1 MKKYPVRGRVPHRAT
16 VLPDIGRREFL
27 SRAAAAGMALG
38 LPPLLASCG
47 GNAEPSLMPPATEER
62 VLFFNLS
69 GHAHAGAEHQL
80 NIAGK
85 RFRLTPVAEAPDV
98 LLQARQ
104 DNGFLRAMPN
114 DGITHHVHASL
125 PANAVVLG
133 YVSSLEDPA
142 TGTWAMSSL
151 YLSLPHAAHESVI
164 ARSKSPLQRSAK
176 RRFYGMPAAR
186 STQELRDEAMLVD
199 SHDHACALISAHGEL
214 ICLDPGSAAYIHARY
229 IAPDQS
235 TVQLAATLQARGVA
249 TVQRTPGQHNP
260 AGWATLR
267 PLLNTQ
273 AKPPVP
279 YKKSDGKLNL
289 YLPDWHP
296 DVDVAVA
303 RAVTALHPQVRDDE
317 SLGMNVTPLG
327 NARVLSAQAVRGRIW
342 SRRDGIANVQRK
354 PATSAEA
361 APAMT
366 FTVATPETG
375 LHVQQPGLEANG
387 GALAITLDNVENWFL
402 RWLGVWV
409 KFSGPD
415 GQPIPS
421 SALPANTLSTYQGS
435 HPRGADTASTLFV
448 GILPQVNTVAGIP
461 FEPGRFEPVITKPA
475 SAASMEV
482 IYAGL
487 GLSGTLD
494 DPENLRRP
502 GVLATVFINYFVVG
516 LFLVVGAADLGD
528 TTRLVV
534 DLLAKGMTEQLIEI
548 WNAVESH
555 EPISVEA
562 LTLAFCKT
570 VVETGT
576 AAGLEQLIAFLFKK
590 LGQAALIDSIPCA
603 GTIARAVSVVL
614 DAIELAETTLE
625 VALSPPLYRFN
636 LALTHTLSTSI
647 KPGTGG
653 YPTVAPGETLYYKV
667 SYLFDNG
674 TPHVLSPVD
683 LSLAPTQPIAV
694 TLSGIPVGGQVN
706 IIVGF
711 YLRRAATPVGQND
724 WCAAQGSTG
733 LVDNNGD
740 TAPDIVLNNIVV
752 PIQSNTV
759 YLHTS
764 KTVLDAGGRHAWQAD
779 PDGSRKPAFL
789 PPPGDQQPSLGG
801 LRNITVTEQTARRP
815 GYVGYAWK
823 GYSGARLGCA
833 ANAPGQFDYVANLN
847 TDNRAGGSAEV
858 GYASIGC
865 GLASGAVLGYSL
877 LSSDTANVYLDPD
890 QLYLRPVSLGAAP
903 AFPPPGA
910 RLALGRLNLS
920 SSGLLLHPSGQI
932 VSINNENSKLEMLRL
947 PGAPVD
953 EATANRLHLART
965 YGGAGSRP
973 GLMRSPVAAAV
984 SADGV
989 IVVLEGSDGNNR
1001 LQAFDTG
1008 GNPIPYF
1015 KKQARPYFLQL
1026 SEANNPT
1033 YLDLA
1038 VEYSGYLYVLS
1049 RDGSDVHRVDIYHP
1063 EQDYAAPICS
1073 TVGINAARLTVDLW
1087 RNVYTLNYEVMR
1099 LPDGS
1104 IPASLTEPSI
1114 SLWVPLPPLS

>member
-1 MKKYPVRGRVPHRAT
+1 MKKYPVRERTAA
-16 VLPDIGRREFL
+16 LPDIGRRAFL

-47 GNAEPSLMPPATEER
+47 GDAGPAPAAAAAEER

-69 GHAHAGAEHQL
+69 GHAHGGAEHQL
-80 NIAGK
+80 NIAGR
-85 RFRLTPVAEAPDV
+85 RFRLTPVAEAPHV
-98 LLQARQ
+98 LLLARQ
-104 DNGFLRAMPN
+104 DNGFLRGVPN
-114 DGITHHVHASL
+114 DSITHHVQASL
-125 PANAVVLG
+125 PANAVALG

-151 YLSLPHAAHESVI
+151 YLSLPQSAHESVI
-164 ARSKSPLQRSAK
+164 ARSASPLQRSAK
-176 RRFYGMPAAR
+176 RRFYGMPAALT
-186 STQELRDEAMLVD
+186 TQELRDEAMLVD

-214 ICLDPGSAAYIHARY
+214 ICLDPGSAAYIHANY

-235 TVQLAATLQARGVA
+235 TVQLAATLQARGAA
-249 TVQRTPGQHNP
+249 TVEQAPGQHNP

-267 PLLNTQ
+267 PLLDTR
-273 AKPPVP
+273 ASPPVP
-279 YKKSDGKLNL
+279 YRKSDGRLNL
-289 YLPDWHP
+289 YQPDWHP

-303 RAVTALHPQVRDDE
+303 RAVASLHPQMRDDE
-317 SLGMNVTPLG
+317 SLGLDVTPPG
-327 NARVLSAQAVRGRIW
+327 RGQALSAQAVRGRIW

-354 PATSAEA
+354 PAASAEA
-361 APAMT
+361 APAMR

-375 LHVQQPGLEANG
+375 LHVQQPALEANG

-402 RWLGVWV
+402 RWLGMWV

-421 SALPANTLSTYQGS
+421 SALPANTLSTYQGV
-435 HPRGADTASTLFV
+435 HPRGADTAGTLFV
-448 GILPQVNTVAGIP
+448 GILPQVNAVAGIP
-461 FEPGRFEPVITKPA
+461 FAPGVFEPVISKPA
-475 SAASMEV
+475 GAASMEV
-482 IYAGL
+482 IYGGL

-516 LFLVVGAADLGD
+516 MFLAVGATDLGE
-528 TTRLVV
+528 TTRLAV
-534 DLLAKGMTEQLIEI
+534 DLLAKGMMDELIEI
-548 WNAVESH
+548 WDAVASH
-555 EPISVEA
+555 EPVSVEA
-562 LTLAFCKT
+562 LTLSFCKT
-570 VVETGT
+570 VLETGSL
-576 AAGLEQLIAFLFKK
+576 ALLEQLAAFLFSK

-603 GTIARAVSVVL
+603 GTIARAVSVAL
-614 DAIELAETTLE
+614 DAIDLAETTLE

-647 KPGTGG
+647 RPGIGG
-653 YPTVAPGETLYYKV
+653 YPTVAPGATLYYQV

-683 LSLAPTQPIAV
+683 LPGALTQPIPV

-711 YLRRAATPVGQND
+711 YMRRAGTPVGQND

-733 LVDNNGD
+733 LIGNNGD
-740 TAPDIVLNNIVV
+740 AAPDIVLKNIAA
-752 PIQSNTV
+752 PIQSTTV

-764 KTVLDAGGRHAWQAD
+764 KTVLDAGGRHLWQAD
-779 PDGSRKPAFL
+779 PDGSHKPAFL
-789 PPPGDQQPSLGG
+789 PPPGDQQPGLGG
-801 LRNITVTEQTARRP
+801 LRNITVTGQTSARP
-815 GYVGYAWK
+815 GYLGYAWK
-823 GYSGARLGCA
+823 AYSGARLGCA
-833 ANAPGQFDYVANLN
+833 ANAPGQFDYVANLD
-847 TDNRAGGSAEV
+847 TDNRSGGGAET

-890 QLYLRPVSLGAAP
+890 RLYLRPVSPGAAS
-903 AFPPPGA
+903 AFPAPAA
-910 RLALGRLNLS
+910 RLALGRLNLA
-920 SSGLLLHPSGQI
+920 SSGLLLHPSGQV
-932 VSINNENSKLEMLRL
+932 VSINTENSKLEMLRL
-947 PGAPVD
+947 PATPVD
-953 EATANRLHLART
+953 EATASRLHLART

-1015 KKQARPYFLQL
+1015 RKQARPYFLQL
-1026 SEANNPT
+1026 GEANNPT

-1063 EQDYAAPICS
+1063 QQDGAAPICS

-1104 IPASLTEPSI
+1104 IPPSLTEPSI
-1114 SLWVPLPPLS
+1114 SLWVPLPP